1 MRATEFIIEANASKP
16 VYHGNQGGI
25 HGKLIAPMWWTENKD
40 DAIYYATQGGSD
52 GIVYTATLDCKKPY
66 IVTAQDEANTLL
78 QDYKNLIDQGYD
90 SIYDPEAGDWI
101 PFHSENIH
109 ITDEESYDGDE
120 ESDDDESDDEELY
133 EISPDEVNNTIQQ
146 TGAGKWVPPGGA
158 KKVPKGATGSVWQH
172 LDDPDKVVKVV
183 GGGRNAAKKHHL
195 DSTVAFVDF
204 LVHNGYKSTHLPIV
218 HGIDVGSDV
227 VQVRME
233 RLYPINTKLGD
244 LLYDMSYLVST
255 GWSLSD
261 NRLTGKNNMTTR
273 FNDLVKKGKID
284 PNKNSVE
291 SIEKCIELLDNSI
304 DTYKNKY
311 KLPNLSLDL
320 HSGNWLQRSD
330 GTIVAADPWY
340 SGGAWF
346 SSGSS

>member
-1 MRATEFIIEANASKP
+1 MRAQEFIIEASASKP

-40 DAIYYATQGGSD
+40 DAIYYATQGGGD
-52 GIVYTATLDCKKPY
+52 GIVYTATLNCKKPY

-90 SIYDPEAGDWI
+90 SIYDPEAGNWI
-101 PFHSENIH
+101 PFHAENIH

-120 ESDDDESDDEELY
+120 ESDDEELY
-133 EISPDEVNNTIQQ
+133 EISPDEVNKTIQQ
-146 TGAGKWVPPGGA
+146 TGAGKWVAPGGA

-233 RLYPINTKLGD
+233 RLYPINPKLGD
-244 LLYDMSYLVST
+244 LLYDMAYLV
-255 GWSLSD
+255 GAGYSL
-261 NRLTGKNNMTTR
+261 LNNDYYYNNYTPSIVTR
-273 FNDLVKKGKID
+273 FDRLVKKGIINKD
-284 PNKNSVE
+284 KNSVE

-311 KLPNLSLDL
+311 KLPNLILDL

-340 SGGAWF
+340 SR
-346 SSGSS
+346 

>member
-1 MRATEFIIEANASKP
+1 MRAQEFIIEASASKP

-25 HGKLIAPMWWTENKD
+25 HGKLIAPMWWTENKR
-40 DAIYYATQGGSD
+40 DAIYYATQGGGD

-78 QDYKNLIDQGYD
+78 QDYKNLIEQGYD

-101 PFHSENIH
+101 PFHAENIH

-133 EISPDEVNNTIQQ
+133 ELLYPAQVNKTIKK
-146 TGAGKWVPPGGA
+146 TGDGKWVAPGGG
-158 KKVPKGATGSVWQH
+158 KIIPIGATGSVWQH

-183 GGGRNAAKKHHL
+183 GGGRWRAEKHHL

-204 LVHNGYKSTHLPIV
+204 LVHNGYKSPHFPIV
-218 HGIDVGSDV
+218 HGIDVGADV
-227 VQVRME
+227 VQVRVE
-233 RLYPINTKLGD
+233 RLYPINRDVGWLLDEMSDGFIGPTKVRE
-244 LLYDMSYLVST
+244 YD
-255 GWSLSD
+255 
-261 NRLTGKNNMTTR
+261 R
-273 FNDLVKKGKID
+273 LVKRGDID
-284 PNKNSVE
+284 PNKNSFE
-291 SIEKCIELLDNSI
+291 SIKKCIKLLNDARSE
-304 DTYKNKY
+304 YKNKY
-311 KLPNLSLDL
+311 KLPNLILDL

-340 SGGAWF
+340 SR
-346 SSGSS
+346 

>member
-1 MRATEFIIEANASKP
+1 MRAQEFIIEARASKP

-40 DAIYYATQGGSD
+40 DAIYYATQGGD

-101 PFHSENIH
+101 PFYAENIH

-120 ESDDDESDDEELY
+120 ESDDEESDDEELY
-133 EISPDEVNNTIQQ
+133 ELSPDVVNKTIQK
-146 TGAGKWVPPGGA
+146 TGAGKWVAPGGA

-183 GGGRNAAKKHHL
+183 GGGWHEAKKHTL

-204 LVHNGYKSTHLPIV
+204 LVHNGYKSPHLPIV
-218 HGIDVGSDV
+218 HGIDVGKEV

-233 RLYPINTKLGD
+233 TLQELNIKMGRELGNLSSDMFKPLSRNDFNNLLKQQGLSERNSYDSIVECIKLLNTARIA
-244 LLYDMSYLVST
+244 Y
-255 GWSLSD
+255 
-261 NRLTGKNNMTTR
+261 GK
-273 FNDLVKKGKID
+273 
-284 PNKNSVE
+284 
-291 SIEKCIELLDNSI
+291 
-304 DTYKNKY
+304 KY
-311 KLPNLSLDL
+311 GLRISLDL
-320 HSGNWLQRSD
+320 HGGNWLLRRD

-340 SGGAWF
+340 GR
-346 SSGSS
+346 

>member
-1 MRATEFIIEANASKP
+1 MRATEFI
-16 VYHGNQGGI
+16 
-25 HGKLIAPMWWTENKD
+25 TEN
-40 DAIYYATQGGSD
+40 IE
-52 GIVYTATLDCKKPY
+52 LDELLYPAQVNKTIKK
-66 IVTAQDEANTLL
+66 T
-78 QDYKNLIDQGYD
+78 
-90 SIYDPEAGDWI
+90 GD
-101 PFHSENIH
+101 
-109 ITDEESYDGDE
+109 
-120 ESDDDESDDEELY
+120 
-133 EISPDEVNNTIQQ
+133 
-146 TGAGKWVPPGGA
+146 GKWVAPGGG
-158 KKVPKGATGSVWQH
+158 KIIPIGATGSVWQH

-233 RLYPINTKLGD
+233 RLYPINPKLGK
-244 LLYDMSYLVST
+244 LLDFMSYLVGT

-261 NRLTGKNNMTTR
+261 ERLTGNDNITTR
-273 FNDLVKKGKID
+273 FNDLVKKGIINKD
-284 PNKNSVE
+284 KNSVE

-340 SGGAWF
+340 SGGD
-346 SSGSS
+346 S